1 MGLDMY
7 LFVEKYESKGEWNSK
22 TYPKG
27 FYPEE
32 LDCLAKTNWKRNFL
46 SVHTKYQ
53 VGYWR
58 KFYPL
63 HHWFVEYSRQP
74 DCCQE
79 IFIGEENL
87 RDLLKKLRKV
97 KTADELLEVL
107 DPQEK
112 IENGDWE
119 KYYLECLDYTI
130 KLFEKVLKVANETN
144 KYDIIYQASW
154 QGGQNNEKI
163 Y

>member
-63 HHWFVEYSRQP
+63 HHWFVKYSRQP

-154 QGGQNNEKI
+154 
-163 Y
+163 